1 MPCKQAWKARVIDMV
16 RSANRMEVLSLQY
29 FATLAP
35 VIRELQAV
43 GVDVIRLDIGS
54 PDLPPP
60 APVIEALSKSAVKE
74 NHHGYQHHRGTGA
87 LRHAWANYYE
97 QYYGVELDPNREI
110 LPLLGT
116 KEGIFHLTQA
126 LINPGE
132 IALIPDPAYLT
143 YSSGTSFAGGEPYLL
158 PLEEGND
165 YWPNLDAI
173 PGEIAARARLMW
185 LNYPNN
191 PSGAVAKDGSFTAAL
206 EFAREYD
213 ILICQD
219 AAYSQITYDGYRA
232 PSILEIPEARDYAV
246 EFNTLS
252 KSYNMAGWRVGV
264 VVGNTQ
270 ALEALYVLKSHADS
284 GHFLPILDAATE
296 ALKTG
301 NEWIT
306 GRNEIYRK
314 RRDLVV
320 ERLKTLG
327 AGFRIPRGA
336 IYLWFQVPAGMA
348 SNTFTES
355 LLKDTGV
362 SLAPGSIFGTRGEG
376 YARLS
381 LCVPEARLH
390 EAMERLISWWLQ
402 NAREGGEDA

>member
-1 MPCKQAWKARVIDMV
+1 MV
-16 RSANRMEVLSLQY
+16 QSAKRMEGLSLQY
-29 FATLAP
+29 FATLTP
-35 VIRELQAV
+35 VIRELQAG

-60 APVIEALSKSAVKE
+60 EAVIEALSRSAVKA
-74 NHHGYQHHRGTGA
+74 NHHGYQDHRGTGV
-87 LRHAWANYYE
+87 LRQAWASYYE
-97 QYYGVELDPNREI
+97 QHYGVELDPDREI

-143 YSSGTSFAGGEPYLL
+143 YSSGTSFAGGESHLL
-158 PLEEGND
+158 PLEESNG
-165 YWPNLDAI
+165 YWPNLNAVSGD
-173 PGEIAARARLMW
+173 IAARARLMW

-191 PSGAVAKDGSFTAAL
+191 PSGAVVKDGSFAAAL
-206 EFAREYD
+206 EFAREFD
-213 ILICQD
+213 ILIGHD
-219 AAYSQITYDGYRA
+219 AAYSQITFDGYRA
-232 PSILEIPEARDYAV
+232 PSILEIPGAKDYAV
-246 EFNTLS
+246 EFNSLS

-264 VVGNTQ
+264 VVGNIQ
-270 ALEALYVLKSHADS
+270 ALDALYILKSHADS
-284 GHFLPILDAATE
+284 GHFLPIMDAATE
-296 ALKTG
+296 ALGTG

-306 GRNEIYRK
+306 ERNEIYRR

-320 ERLKTLG
+320 ERLKTLR

-336 IYLWFQVPAGMA
+336 IYLWFQVPVGMT

-362 SLAPGSIFGTRGEG
+362 SLAPGSIFGGHGEG

-390 EAMERLISWWLQ
+390 EAMDRLIPWWLQ
-402 NAREGGEDA
+402 NSREGVDDA

>member
-1 MPCKQAWKARVIDMV
+1 MV
-16 RSANRMEVLSLQY
+16 QSAKRMEGLSLQY

-35 VIRELQAV
+35 VIRELQAG

-60 APVIEALSKSAVKE
+60 APVIEALSRSAVKA
-74 NHHGYQHHRGTGA
+74 NHHGYQHHRGTGV
-87 LRHAWANYYE
+87 LRKAWANYYE
-97 QYYGVELDPNREI
+97 QHYGVVLDPDREI

-143 YSSGTSFAGGEPYLL
+143 YSSGTSFAGGESHLL
-158 PLEEGND
+158 PLEESNG
-165 YWPNLDAI
+165 YWPNLNAVSGD
-173 PGEIAARARLMW
+173 IATRARLMW

-191 PSGAVAKDGSFTAAL
+191 PTGAVVKDGSFAAAL
-206 EFAREYD
+206 EFAREFD
-213 ILICQD
+213 ILIGHD
-219 AAYSQITYDGYRA
+219 AAYSQITFDGYRA
-232 PSILEIPEARDYAV
+232 PSILEIPGAKDYAV
-246 EFNTLS
+246 EFNSLS

-264 VVGNTQ
+264 VVGNIQ
-270 ALEALYVLKSHADS
+270 ALDALYVLKSHADS
-284 GHFLPILDAATE
+284 GHFLPIMDAATE
-296 ALKTG
+296 ALGTG
-301 NEWIT
+301 SEWIT
-306 GRNEIYRK
+306 ERNEIYRK

-320 ERLKTLG
+320 ERLKTLS
-327 AGFRIPRGA
+327 AKFRIPRGA

-362 SLAPGSIFGTRGEG
+362 SLAPGSIFGGRGDG
-376 YARLS
+376 FARLS

-390 EAMERLISWWLQ
+390 EAMDRLIPWWLQ
-402 NAREGGEDA
+402 NSQEGGDDV

>member
-1 MPCKQAWKARVIDMV
+1 
-16 RSANRMEVLSLQY
+16 
-29 FATLAP
+29 
-35 VIRELQAV
+35 
-43 GVDVIRLDIGS
+43 
-54 PDLPPP
+54 
-60 APVIEALSKSAVKE
+60 LSKS
-74 NHHGYQHHRGTGA
+74 H
-87 LRHAWANYYE
+87 
-97 QYYGVELDPNREI
+97 
-110 LPLLGT
+110 
-116 KEGIFHLTQA
+116 
-126 LINPGE
+126 
-132 IALIPDPAYLT
+132 
-143 YSSGTSFAGGEPYLL
+143 
-158 PLEEGND
+158 
-165 YWPNLDAI
+165 
-173 PGEIAARARLMW
+173 
-185 LNYPNN
+185 
-191 PSGAVAKDGSFTAAL
+191 
-206 EFAREYD
+206 
-213 ILICQD
+213 
-219 AAYSQITYDGYRA
+219 
-232 PSILEIPEARDYAV
+232 
-246 EFNTLS
+246 
-252 KSYNMAGWRVGV
+252 NMAGWRVGV

-381 LCVPEARLH
+381 LCVPEGRLH